1 MAQFSQK
8 TIESFFKQ
16 YKISNPDL
24 KAKILPEVTDI
35 IYDYNT
41 LIIKAEKEGNDYK
54 KKQIMRDI
62 KEVEAKIDD
71 IFNDFKK

>member
-8 TIESFFKQ
+8 TIEHFFKK
-16 YKISNPDL
+16 YKINNPDL

-41 LIIKAEKEGNDYK
+41 LIIKYEKEANAYK
-54 KKQIMRDI
+54 KRQILRDI
-62 KEVEAKIDD
+62 KELEDKLDD